1 MFKAP
6 CPFLG
11 RLSMPFMRRNGSSLV
26 DRFANVCP
34 VASRMVSTVV
44 RAGQTEGRFAT
55 DCDHSVEW
63 KEVVTH
69 LVFFLSKE
77 PQFAFIDADGTGLV
91 KNIDPDLINVTPS
104 GKVETFRF
112 S

>member
-1 MFKAP
+1 
-6 CPFLG
+6 
-11 RLSMPFMRRNGSSLV
+11 
-26 DRFANVCP
+26 
-34 VASRMVSTVV
+34 MVSTVV